1 KAEAVRE
8 AEVYKEVFAIS
19 ACPAEGLDSPTIVG
33 AQAAN
38 DLLEING
45 IKASV
50 VLTEYNH
57 VIYASARSIDE
68 VNVQVMMELLGGGGH
83 RAVAGAQLEGVTMDQ
98 AKAMVKGVID
108 EMLEKGEVS

>member
-1 KAEAVRE
+1 M
-8 AEVYKEVFAIS
+8 
-19 ACPAEGLDSPTIVG
+19 VG

-38 DLLEING
+38 DLLEISG

-68 VNVQVMMELLGGGGH
+68 VNVQVMMEHLGGGGH
-83 RAVAGAQLEGVTMDQ
+83 RTVAGAQLPGATVEE
-98 AKAMVKGVID
+98 AKEKVKQVIK
-108 EMLEKGEVS
+108 EMIEKGEVN